1 MFEFSNKFCNV
12 DESLDLKDDTQT
24 ICSPDKSCCFE
35 SLFMFEPKQ
44 FLHHNKAGDLCFKL
58 TYISIEVVV

>member
-1 MFEFSNKFCNV
+1 MFEFSKEFRNEG
-12 DESLDLKDDTQT
+12 ESLDLKDDTQI

-44 FLHHNKAGDLCFKL
+44 FLHHNKAGDLCFKI
-58 TYISIEVVV
+58 TYISTEVVV